1 MTHSP
6 DDPSSSS
13 APNAL
18 LLSAEF
24 RRAFGTDLR
33 LRRQADRG
41 VLHRLARGQ
50 YIDAAVWKTLTP
62 DQRYALRVRGAAD
75 TRQTELVVSHQS
87 AAVLWGL
94 PALFGWPPEV
104 HFLTERTGGG
114 RSTPGIRKHATG
126 PDSAD
131 VGMVNGRLVTT
142 IERTV
147 VDLAAA
153 LDLKSAVAMADR
165 AIAVDRTGRVRAL
178 TTTARL
184 LETWDRMLPFRGSVR
199 ARAVIDF
206 ASTLSGS
213 PNESGSRV
221 NVALSGFPEP
231 VLQHPFVVEGRTVF
245 TDFYWLDEDSVGEA
259 DGKGKYFDP
268 VMLDGRSTAEA
279 VYDEKRR
286 EDGVRRQVHAF
297 TRWDFPVGMSQ
308 SRLRT
313 RLLQLGLPIG
323 RPRLQLR

>member
-6 DDPSSSS
+6 DDPGSPGPPS
-13 APNAL
+13 PL
-18 LLSAEF
+18 LLSSDF
-24 RRAFGTDLR
+24 RRAFGADLR
-33 LRRQADRG
+33 LRRLAERG
-41 VLHRLARGQ
+41 ELHRLARGQ
-50 YIDAAVWKTLTP
+50 YLDAAAWAVLNH
-62 DQRYALRVRGAAD
+62 DQRYAARVRGAAG
-75 TRQTELVVSHQS
+75 TRQTEQVLSHQS

-94 PALFGWPPEV
+94 PTLSGWPPDV
-104 HFLTERTGGG
+104 HFLTERTRGG
-114 RSTPGIRKHATG
+114 RSTPGIRKHALGFDTG
-126 PDSAD
+126 DTAKVS
-131 VGMVNGRLVTT
+131 GLLVTS

-147 VDLAAA
+147 VDLAAT

-165 AIAVDRTGRVRAL
+165 AIAVDPWGRIRPL
-178 TTTARL
+178 TTRGRL
-184 LETWDRMLPFRGSVR
+184 LETWERMLPFRGSVQ

-221 NVALSGFPEP
+221 NVALNGFPEP
-231 VLQHPFVVEGRTVF
+231 VLQHPFVVEGKTVF
-245 TDFYWLDEDSVGEA
+245 TDFYWIDEDAVGEA

-268 VMLDGRSTAEA
+268 VMRGGRTPAEV

-286 EDGVRRQVHAF
+286 EDGVRRQVHSF

-308 SRLRT
+308 GRLRT

-323 RPRLQLR
+323 RPRLRLR

>member
-6 DDPSSSS
+6 DDPGSPGTPS
-13 APNAL
+13 AL
-18 LLSAEF
+18 LLSSDF

-33 LRRQADRG
+33 LRRQAERG
-41 VLHRLARGQ
+41 ELHRLGRGQ
-50 YIDAAVWKTLTP
+50 YMDAAAWEALNS
-62 DQRYALRVRGAAD
+62 DQRYAAAVRGAAD
-75 TRQTELVVSHQS
+75 TRRTEQIISHHS

-94 PALFGWPPEV
+94 PTLAGWPPEV
-104 HFLTERTGGG
+104 HFLTERTRGG
-114 RSTPGIRKHATG
+114 RSTPGIRKHALG
-126 PDSAD
+126 VDARD
-131 VGMVNGRLVTT
+131 IAVVNGLLATSV
-142 IERTV
+142 ERTV
-147 VDLAAA
+147 VALAAT

-165 AIAVDRTGRVRAL
+165 AIAVDPRGRIRPL
-178 TTTARL
+178 TTRGRL
-184 LETWDRMLPFRGSVR
+184 LETWERMLPFRGSVR

-221 NVALSGFPEP
+221 NVALNGFPEP
-231 VLQHPFVVEGRTVF
+231 VLQHPFVVDGRTVF
-245 TDFYWLDEDSVGEA
+245 TDFYWIDEDAVGEA

-268 VMLDGRSTAEA
+268 VMRSGRSTAEV
-279 VYDEKRR
+279 VYDEKLR

-323 RPRLQLR
+323 RPRLLLR